1 MITIVDNMTD
11 NAFMARAI
19 QLAQKGLYTTQ
30 PNPRVGCVIV
40 ADKQIVGEG
49 YHLQAGGPHAEV
61 FALRQAGSK
70 ARGATAYVSLE
81 PCSHQGK
88 TPPCADALIS
98 SGVGR
103 VVCAMQDPN
112 PLVSGNGLKKLQQA
126 GIQTESGLLQ
136 ADAEALNPG
145 FIKRMKRGLPY
156 VRVKLA
162 MSLDGRTSMASGESK
177 WITGEAARADVQKMR
192 ARSSVILTGSGT
204 VIADNPTMNVRLSGH
219 DLGLNIDPHQ
229 PLRAIIDS
237 ELKVPADS
245 YIFQTIDQQSGKKW
259 AQTLLFSNREVASTG
274 FNKEQVIRTGER
286 IEQVNLTAVMQ
297 WLADQQANEI
307 HVEAGSV
314 LCGAL
319 LQQQLVDEIIIYM
332 APHIMGDSAR
342 GLFHLPGLENMAER
356 ISLQIKDIRA
366 IGNDWRITA
375 VPAH

>member
-1 MITIVDNMTD
+1 MTD

-204 VIADNPTMNVRLSGH
+204 VIADNPAMNVRLSGH